1 MIDFNDEARVLSDF
15 TTDLD
20 SISTLVNNI
29 VPEGN
34 TNYYQALVKV
44 DDVLTN
50 YKYDSS
56 KNVSVVFLTDGFPNV
71 DMPNEKTQYAYLK
84 SQYSYLNVK
93 AIQYGETEVVL
104 SCVKDIS
111 DKQYLANKDNI
122 ENIFHRAMFG
132 AI

>member
-1 MIDFNDEARVLSDF
+1 M
-15 TTDLD
+15 
-20 SISTLVNNI
+20 
-29 VPEGN
+29 
-34 TNYYQALVKV
+34 
-44 DDVLTN
+44 
-50 YKYDSS
+50 
-56 KNVSVVFLTDGFPNV
+56 
-71 DMPNEKTQYAYLK
+71 K

-132 AI
+132 AIEYDNFQITDNINSLYFSAEKAEASLGNVDVTDGKVV

>member
-111 DKQYLANKDNI
+111 DKQYLANKGNI